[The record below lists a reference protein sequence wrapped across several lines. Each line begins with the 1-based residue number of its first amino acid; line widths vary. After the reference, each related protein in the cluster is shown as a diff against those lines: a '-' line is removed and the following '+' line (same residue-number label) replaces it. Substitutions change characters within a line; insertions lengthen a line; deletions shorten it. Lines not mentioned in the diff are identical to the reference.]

1 MSRARIL
8 ADYVAGGTT
17 AAEFDYMDGVTSNVQ
32 TQLDAKAPLASPTF
46 TGNFTSVGIDDN
58 ADANAITIDSSENV
72 GIGGTPN
79 DVIQGEGQIVGQGGS
94 KTPRLQITGTSDTTT
109 GILLSRYSAD
119 VDPPVLH
126 FVKGRGAVGSST
138 TANTD
143 DFAGAIAFS
152 VEDGTETPAM
162 GAGIISVLTD
172 TPSNGTA
179 LMDLRFFCAGGSAP
193 GEKFRMTTDG
203 HLIHSSA
210 GTTAKMGYWYQGSSS
225 TGNSTGSTT
234 VGLSSHRIWATFT
247 SGGNKRADVVMFNGR
262 LNPGSWTGQGIAI
275 GHTTPALFSGGTS
288 VSDANNT
295 YGVGVNGG
303 VNQLTFYRTGGS
315 TNWNLHVKYMHN
327 SN

>member
-1 MSRARIL
+1 MTKARIL

-32 TQLDAKAPLASPTF
+32 TQIDAKAPLASPTF

-138 TANTD
+138 TAATN
-143 DFAGAIAFS
+143 DFAGAISFS

-179 LMDLRFFCAGGSAP
+179 LLDLRFFTAGGSAP
-193 GEKFRMTTDG
+193 SEKFRMTTDG
-203 HLIHSSA
+203 HLLHSGS
-210 GTTAKMGYWYQGSSS
+210 KMGYWYEGHTS
-225 TGNSTGSTT
+225 TNNTT
-234 VGLSSHRIWATFT
+234 ETHTFGLSSHRIWATFT

>member
-1 MSRARIL
+1 MTKARIL

-234 VGLSSHRIWATFT
+234 VGLSSHRVWATFT

-275 GHTTPALFSGGTS
+275 GHTTPALFSGSTS

-295 YGVGVNGG
+295 YSVSVSGG
-303 VNQLTFYRTGGS
+303 VNQLTFSRSSGS
-315 TNWNLHVKYMHN
+315 TDWDLHIKYMHN
-327 SN
+327 SK